1 MMTYLRNIK
10 TIGKITLLIG
20 FMAVMLAAVGYVG
33 HYAAQTLSEKM
44 DIMYT
49 DRLRPIE
56 WLGEARAESRR
67 NEAVTLAL
75 FLAKDDKELQQTQLK
90 KIDEHKKLYASY
102 LEQYQQTNLGPKEK
116 ELYQQLE
123 QETQVYRTAWQKS
136 LDMAVA
142 GQVDEGHDYFFKAA
156 YDHLDKINSL
166 LDQLSEYNQQKADA
180 SKQESEEIAAY
191 NDRIS
196 TGVTL
201 LSIVLACVFGWLISR
216 LISVPLGN
224 LLTEVHRLADG
235 DLKGQQKHTVYYK
248 DEVGQ
253 LTKEFERMSTQL
265 HGLVKNISEASTQ
278 VQSSAANLTQGADEA
293 AKVTTQI
300 TEAVEDVAQG
310 AETQSTLIDRTTGNV
325 EQLVA
330 AITQIAENSTKV
342 TEAVSKT
349 VNAAQAGAA
358 SAQTVHEQ
366 MGNIESTVST
376 SAQAVERL
384 GVRSQEIGEIIDTI
398 SGIAGQTNLLAL
410 NAAIEAARAGE
421 NGRGFSV
428 VADEVRKLA
437 EQSQS
442 AAEKI
447 GTMIRDMQGETAK
460 AVESMTFGSQEV
472 KRGAEVVDGANR
484 NFQQITEL
492 VHEVSTQSME
502 ITASIQEMTAG
513 SQEIANSVREVDAVG
528 KKAAGKTQSVSA
540 ATEEHAASIEEIL
553 AASQS
558 LTNTAKSLHEA
569 ITIFKV

>member
-1 MMTYLRNIK
+1 MMTYLRNIR
-10 TIGKITLLIG
+10 TIGKINLLIG
-20 FMAVMLAAVGYVG
+20 FMAVMLAVVGYVG

-44 DIMYT
+44 ETMYM
-49 DRLRPIE
+49 DQLRPIE
-56 WLGEARAESRR
+56 WLGEARAASRR
-67 NEAVTLAL
+67 NEALTLAL
-75 FLAKDDKELQQTQLK
+75 FLDKDDPALQQTLIK
-90 KIDEHKKLYASY
+90 KIDENKKRYASF
-102 LEQYQQTNLGPKEK
+102 LEQYQQTDLDAKETD
-116 ELYQQLE
+116 LYQQLE

-142 GQVDEGHDYFFKAA
+142 GQAEQGHEYFFKTA
-156 YDHLDKINSL
+156 YNHLEKINSL
-166 LDQLSEYNQQKADA
+166 LDQLSEYNQQQADA
-180 SKQESEEIAAY
+180 AKQESEAIAVF
-191 NDRIS
+191 NDRVS
-196 TGVTL
+196 MGVTL
-201 LSIVLACVFGWLISR
+201 LSVVLAGAFGWLISR

-224 LLTEVHRLADG
+224 LLAEVRRLAEG
-235 DLKGQQKHTVYYK
+235 DLKNQSKRTVYYA

-253 LTKEFERMSTQL
+253 LTKEFDRMSAHL

-310 AETQSTLIDRTTGNV
+310 AETQSSLIDQATGNV

-330 AITQIAENSTKV
+330 AITQIADNSMKV

-349 VNAAQAGAA
+349 VDAAQAGAA

-366 MGNIESTVST
+366 MGNIESTVNT

-384 GVRSQEIGEIIDTI
+384 GKRSQEIGEIIDTI

-437 EQSQS
+437 EQSRE

-447 GTMIRDMQGETAK
+447 STMIRDMQGETAK

-472 KRGAEVVDGANR
+472 KRGAEVVAGANR

-513 SQEIANSVREVDAVG
+513 SQEIAHSVREVDAVG
-528 KKAAGKTQSVSA
+528 KKATDKAQSVSA
-540 ATEEHAASIEEIL
+540 ATEEHTASIEEIL

-558 LTNTAKSLHEA
+558 LMNTAKSLHEA